1 MTREVAVKLVRDF
14 AIYHARGDLPYSR
27 KTLEALEMCADI
39 VEKTIGKGRLID
51 ADAASKHINDGAGT
65 PLQKFFADVCLAG
78 EPTVIECEPKSDVD
92 TLIEAMAQRHRLS
105 RRTQMDIEYLPP
117 DDWSPSNG

>member
-1 MTREVAVKLVRDF
+1 MTREVAVRLVRDF
-14 AIYHARGDLPYSR
+14 AIHHAIGDLPYSR

-51 ADAASKHINDGAGT
+51 ADAASKRINDGAGT
-65 PLQKFFADVCLAG
+65 PLQKFFADACLAG

-92 TLIEAMAQRHRLS
+92 TLIEDIAQRHRLVP
-105 RRTQMDIEYLPP
+105 RNAIDTECFLP
-117 DDWSPSNG
+117 DDWK